1 MFGSVLIFVLRE
13 FAEPIRE
20 LIVATIANDKEAR
33 KIALVKLEN
42 AAEREAAKRALKL
55 KGKN

>member
-13 FAEPIRE
+13 FAEPIKD
-20 LIVATIANDKEAR
+20 LIVATVANDKEAR

-42 AAEREAAKRALKL
+42 AAEREAAKRALKRR
-55 KGKN
+55 